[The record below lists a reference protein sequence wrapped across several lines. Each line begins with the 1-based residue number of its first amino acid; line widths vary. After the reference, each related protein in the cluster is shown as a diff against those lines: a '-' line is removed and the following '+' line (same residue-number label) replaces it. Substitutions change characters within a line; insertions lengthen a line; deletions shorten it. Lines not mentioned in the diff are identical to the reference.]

1 MWYSLEVPSG
11 DNEAWSLRLYEN
23 DIYTFYIDEAI
34 QTIKDED
41 GYTYEFSNGE
51 KSKLYVYVEHASK
64 EELSRML
71 EVHARDLDI
80 WEPPEWTESSYDNVR
95 LANGWEL
102 VYPPFQEKQG
112 ERELRL
118 DPQGAFGTGIHE
130 TTTDAIECIINR
142 AEGTRAADI
151 GAGSGV
157 LSIALAKKGMQVAAY
172 DVEPVTREIEQQ
184 AALNDVRGRIEVYEQ
199 NVVDSDFPYGAY
211 DLAVINIGADV
222 TVRWLERADSVEV
235 LPQQVIVSGLVD
247 WSVERVKT
255 AFRDK
260 NYEDAWAK
268 QTNEWHT
275 ILFQRRG

>member
-1 MWYSLEVPSG
+1 MWYSLEVPSR
-11 DNEAWSLRLYEN
+11 DNEAWSLRLYEH

-34 QTIKDED
+34 QTKKDED
-41 GYTYEFSNGE
+41 GYTYEFSSGE
-51 KSKLYVYVEHASK
+51 KSRLYVYAEHASK
-64 EELSRML
+64 EELSQML
-71 EVHARDLDI
+71 EVSAHDLHE
-80 WEPPEWTESSYDNVR
+80 WEPPEWTEASYDNVK

-102 VYPPFQEKQG
+102 LYPPFQEKQG
-112 ERELRL
+112 AKELRL
-118 DPQGAFGTGIHE
+118 DPQGAFGTGVHE
-130 TTTDAIECIINR
+130 TTKDALECIIIR

-184 AALNDVRGRIEVYEQ
+184 ASLNDVRDRIEVYEQ
-199 NVVDSDFPYGAY
+199 DVVDAAFPYGAY

-222 TVRWLERADSVEV
+222 TVHWLERADPVDIV
-235 LPQQVIVSGLVD
+235 PRQVVVSGLVD

-260 NYEDAWAK
+260 DYEDVWFK

>member
-11 DNEAWSLRLYEN
+11 DNEAWSLRLYEH
-23 DIYTFYIDEAI
+23 DIYTFYVDEAI
-34 QTIKDED
+34 QTMKDED
-41 GYTYEFSNGE
+41 GYTYEFSSGE
-51 KSKLYVYVEHASK
+51 KSRLYVYVENTSK

-71 EVHARDLDI
+71 GVHAFDLHE
-80 WEPPEWTESSYDNVR
+80 WEPPEWTESSYENVR

-130 TTTDAIECIINR
+130 TTRDALECIVTCTK
-142 AEGTRAADI
+142 GTRAADI

-157 LSIALAKKGMQVAAY
+157 LSIALAKKGMQVTAY
-172 DVEPVTREIEQQ
+172 DLEPVTREIEQQ
-184 AALNDVRGRIEVYEQ
+184 AALNSVENRITVYEQ
-199 NVVDSDFPYGAY
+199 NVVGPVFPYGSY
-211 DLAVINIGADV
+211 DLVVINIGADIAV
-222 TVRWLERADSVEV
+222 DWLERADSVEV
-235 LPQQVIVSGLVD
+235 LPQQVVVSGLVD
-247 WSVERVKT
+247 WSVERVEK
-255 AFRDK
+255 AFGDK
-260 NYEDAWAK
+260 NYENAWSK

>member
-11 DNEAWSLRLYEN
+11 DNEAWSLRLYEH

-34 QTIKDED
+34 QTMKDED
-41 GYTYEFSNGE
+41 GYTYEFSSGE
-51 KSKLYVYVEHASK
+51 KSRLYVYVENASK
-64 EELSRML
+64 EELGRML
-71 EVHARDLDI
+71 GVHAHGLHE
-80 WEPPEWTESSYDNVR
+80 WEPPEWTEASYENVR

-130 TTTDAIECIINR
+130 TTRDALECIVTR

-172 DVEPVTREIEQQ
+172 DMEPVTREIEQQ
-184 AALNDVRGRIEVYEQ
+184 AALNGVEDRIQVYEQ
-199 NVVDSDFPYGAY
+199 NVAETVFPYGAY
-211 DLAVINIGADV
+211 DLAVINIGADIAL
-222 TVRWLERADSVEV
+222 RWLERADSVEI
-235 LPQQVIVSGLVD
+235 LPQQVVVSGLVD
-247 WSVERVKT
+247 WSVERVKK

-260 NYEDAWAK
+260 NYEDAWYK

>member
-1 MWYSLEVPSG
+1 MWYSLEVPPR
-11 DNEAWSLRLYEN
+11 DNETWSLRLYEH

-34 QTIKDED
+34 QTMKDED
-41 GYTYEFSNGE
+41 GYTYEFSSGE
-51 KSKLYVYVEHASK
+51 KSRLYVYMENASK

-71 EVHARDLDI
+71 KVHADDLHE
-80 WEPPEWTESSYDNVR
+80 WEPLEWTEASYDNVK
-95 LANGWEL
+95 LVNGWTL
-102 VYPPFQEKQG
+102 VYPPFQEKQE

-130 TTTDAIECIINR
+130 TTRDVLECIIIR
-142 AEGTRAADI
+142 AEGKMAADI

-184 AALNDVRGRIEVYEQ
+184 AVLNDVRGRIEVYEQ
-199 NVVDSDFPYGAY
+199 DVVDSAFPYGSY

-222 TVRWLERADSVEV
+222 TVRWLERADSVEI

-247 WSVERVKT
+247 WTVERVKT

-260 NYEDAWAK
+260 SYEEVWCK